1 MKNNKD
7 LTDIAGFVDDE
18 LLCECYERREQR
30 KKKRKRLSMVSATAA
45 SLAVIVAVSAILP
58 GIMNREEPTATA
70 ESSTAESTE
79 APVFP
84 IEREGPYPWEDGY
97 TGDQHGSGGMGGS
110 SGECPEHG
118 FTYYHSIGGG
128 LYTLVGQEN
137 INKWRKEHEIYGIDG
152 FCNTYINIKNFVDD
166 FGISRE
172 DFDEAVD
179 LTLMPYNIDLLYT
192 KDAEYVHEYYKN
204 KTFISIKEGRTQL
217 YKDLCDRLLQDRD
230 PSIPVSGG
238 FYCIPQLV
246 SHHSIDRKTLE
257 DTISKVSGDSETFNY
272 DLDMIYNEDGT
283 IKELPVYDEND
294 TVLEYRGK
302 LNEEFCRVY
311 EDWGDPADYPAD
323 ELEEEKK
330 PVLGE
335 GICTV
340 HHYDYHRLY
349 IKQAFTETY
358 PEQYKEYLELIRS
371 TRKEEGECILSE
383 HDNLR
388 AAIDFFGLSKED
400 VIKYFDFAYHID
412 IDYIMSADPKEIEEF
427 YTDLSARET
436 DRYKS
441 DNYRELAL
449 FIYSYYSLPD
459 FTAFGHNCVPYMV
472 YEAKISR
479 KELEAIITEVKRRRE
494 ATNLYYCGFYNS
506 FDYNL
511 DLIYNTD
518 GSFKKFPEAPGGHW
532 NIEND
537 VLYSEYNLKFCGLI
551 PLE

>member
-30 KKKRKRLSMVSATAA
+30 KKNRKRLSMVSATAA

-323 ELEEEKK
+323 EAEDKR

-335 GICTV
+335 GECTI
-340 HHYDYHRLY
+340 HHWIYHSIPVEVQNYPKGFSEYTDLISSTAKSSGDCRLSEYNNIRAFIDYFGL
-349 IKQAFTETY
+349 T
-358 PEQYKEYLELIRS
+358 KEYLLKYTS
-371 TRKEEGECILSE
+371 LA
-383 HDNLR
+383 NY
-388 AAIDFFGLSKED
+388 IDL
-400 VIKYFDFAYHID
+400 DFLL
-412 IDYIMSADPKEIEEF
+412 SADPAEIEEH
-427 YTDLSARET
+427 YRDLASREADT
-436 DRYKS
+436 YKLKNYKELGSFIAGYYRSS
-441 DNYRELAL
+441 DGTPFKHYA
-449 FIYSYYSLPD
+449 
-459 FTAFGHNCVPYMV
+459 VPYMV
-472 YEAKISR
+472 QDANISR
-479 KELEAIITEVKRRRE
+479 TELEAIIAEVKKRRE
-494 ATNLYYCGFYNS
+494 ATNLYYCGFYNT

-511 DLIYNTD
+511 DFIYNED
-518 GSFKKFPEAPGGHW
+518 GSFKELPEIVDTGYK
-532 NIEND
+532 NDMYREENF
-537 VLYSEYNLKFCGLI
+537 KFCGLI
-551 PLE
+551 PIE